1 MKKENIK
8 AGFKFAGIFLVIFL
22 ALGIRFKDGP
32 QWQKYRAFFFYQNH
46 PNLLGLDSYY
56 YLRLAKELK
65 TGTYKPID
73 EKRCLPELAHRPKP
87 PPLISVLTA
96 GLGHFFPLPWVA
108 FFLSS
113 LLSSL
118 IIIPYFLWGRQLGNY
133 LTGFMAATLG
143 VSSFF
148 YYYRTQLGWF
158 DTDCLNVFFILIIPY
173 FFYCYY
179 ENVNK
184 KRYLYL
190 FLTLIFS
197 MLFCWW
203 WMPAKYII
211 VFLLGLPF
219 LASVFFYKQKKS
231 TIYLKIIFVCVLSFI
246 FLLKYHQ
253 GLSNLFK
260 FIAKEPQ
267 GTFPNIAASI
277 SELGHPKW
285 SELARLITGNL
296 FGFFVGIIGILSLWR
311 FRPRQMSFLV
321 VPLGIGLLCFFS
333 KRFCLFFIPF
343 ISLGIAYI
351 CWSLGREIK
360 ERGNTFFS
368 YIFMAFLFLLVLFSN
383 LKADFSYKP
392 YPKYPS
398 FMAQGL
404 SKIKHTAS
412 KDAAIWCWW
421 DIGYLSQYWSN
432 RGTFIDGGSQ
442 KPQRTYFT
450 AFPLTVSNERLAAQ
464 WIRFFLVHG
473 ESGFKKLTHKFGT
486 KKAINVLKTV
496 LSVSKEQARGYLEKY
511 NLGQSWLNFFFPQK
525 NREVYLVLDRSL
537 IDKAYWWYYFGT
549 WDIKTRKGHHA
560 SIEKIPQAQ
569 FKGPF
574 LIGKECKINLITG
587 MGKWQEHSFNLKA
600 LVIINLKKKIIQK
613 RSYGHTQGFILE
625 IAQPYNEAFLV
636 TERFYHSLFNRL
648 FVLNLPSAHFV
659 NIYNALHA
667 FQVWKVRF

>member
-8 AGFKFAGIFLVIFL
+8 AGFKFAGIFLAIFL

-113 LLSSL
+113 LLSCI

-179 ENVNK
+179 ESNK
-184 KRYLYL
+184 YLYL

-351 CWSLGREIK
+351 CWSLGKEIK

-392 YPKYPS
+392 YPQYPS

-404 SKIKHTAS
+404 NKIKHTAS

-450 AFPLTVSNERLAAQ
+450 AFPLTTTNQRLASQ
-464 WIRFFLVHG
+464 WIKFFLIQG
-473 ESGFKKLTHKFGT
+473 ETGFNRLKKKFGT

-511 NLGQSWLNFFFPQK
+511 NLGQSWLNFFFPPK

-560 SIEKIPQAQ
+560 CIQKIPQAQ

-648 FVLNLPSAHFV
+648 FILNLPSEYFV
-659 NIYNALHA
+659 NIYNAPHI

>member
-8 AGFKFAGIFLVIFL
+8 AGFKFAGIFLAIFL
-22 ALGIRFKDGP
+22 ALGIRFKDWP
-32 QWQKYRAFFFYQNH
+32 QWQKYRVFFFYQNH

-96 GLGHFFPLPWVA
+96 GLAHFFPLPWVA

-133 LTGFMAATLG
+133 LTGFMAASLG

-179 ENVNK
+179 ESNK
-184 KRYLYL
+184 YLYL

-343 ISLGIAYI
+343 TSLGIAYI
-351 CWSLGREIK
+351 CWSLGKEIK

-383 LKADFSYKP
+383 LKADFSYRP

-398 FMAQGL
+398 FIAQGL
-404 SKIKHTAS
+404 SKIKHTSS
-412 KDAAIWCWW
+412 KEAAIWCWW

-432 RGTFIDGGSQ
+432 QGTFIDGGSQ
-442 KPQRTYFT
+442 TPQRTYFT
-450 AFPLTVSNERLAAQ
+450 AFPLTTTNQRLASQ
-464 WIRFFLVHG
+464 WIKFFLIQG
-473 ESGFKKLTHKFGT
+473 ETGFNRLKKKFGT
-486 KKAINVLKTV
+486 KKAINILKTV
-496 LSVSKEQARGYLEKY
+496 LSVSKEQARSYLEKY

-560 SIEKIPQAQ
+560 CIQKIPQAQ

-574 LIGKECKINLITG
+574 LIGKECKIDLNKG
-587 MGKWQEHSFNLKA
+587 MGKWQGHSFNLKA
-600 LVIINLKKKIIQK
+600 LVFINLKKKIIQK

>member
-8 AGFKFAGIFLVIFL
+8 AGFKFAGIFLAIFL
-22 ALGIRFKDGP
+22 ALGIRFKDWP
-32 QWQKYRAFFFYQNH
+32 QWQKYRVFFFYQNH

-96 GLGHFFPLPWVA
+96 GLAHFFPLPWVA

-133 LTGFMAATLG
+133 LTGFMAASLG

-179 ENVNK
+179 ESNK
-184 KRYLYL
+184 YLYL

-231 TIYLKIIFVCVLSFI
+231 TIYLKIIFVCILSFI

-343 ISLGIAYI
+343 TSLGIAYI
-351 CWSLGREIK
+351 CWSLGKEIK

-486 KKAINVLKTV
+486 KKAINILKTV
-496 LSVSKEQARGYLEKY
+496 LSVSKEQARSYLEKY

-560 SIEKIPQAQ
+560 CIQKIPQAQ

-648 FVLNLPSAHFV
+648 FVLNLPSEYFV
-659 NIYNALHA
+659 NIYNAPHI

>member
-32 QWQKYRAFFFYQNH
+32 QWQKYRVFFFYQNH

-96 GLGHFFPLPWVA
+96 GLGRFFPLPWVA

-173 FFYCYY
+173 FLYCYY
-179 ENVNK
+179 ESNK
-184 KRYLYL
+184 YFYL

-203 WMPAKYII
+203 WMPAKYMIF
-211 VFLLGLPF
+211 FLLGLPF
-219 LASVFFYKQKKS
+219 LASLFFYKQKKS
-231 TIYLKIIFVCVLSFI
+231 TICVKIIFVCILSFI

-277 SELGHPKW
+277 SELRHPKW
-285 SELARLITGNL
+285 SELGRLTTGNL

-343 ISLGIAYI
+343 TSLGIAYI
-351 CWSLGREIK
+351 CWSLGKEIK
-360 ERGNTFFS
+360 KRGHIFFS

-383 LKADFSYKP
+383 LKVDFSYKP
-392 YPKYPS
+392 YPKCPS

-421 DIGYLSQYWSN
+421 DIGYLSQYWSD

-450 AFPLTVSNERLAAQ
+450 AFPLTTTNQRLASQ
-464 WIRFFLVHG
+464 WIKFFLIQG
-473 ESGFKKLTHKFGT
+473 ETGFNRLKKKFGT
-486 KKAINVLKTV
+486 KKAINILKTV
-496 LSVSKEQARGYLEKY
+496 LSVSKEQARSYLEKY
-511 NLGQSWLNFFFPQK
+511 NLDQSWLNFFFPQK

-537 IDKAYWWYYFGT
+537 IGKAYWWYYFGT

-560 SIEKIPQAQ
+560 CIQKIPHAQ

-587 MGKWQEHSFNLKA
+587 MGKWQGHSFNLKA
-600 LVIINLKKKIIQK
+600 LVIINLKKKKIQK
-613 RSYGHTQGFILE
+613 RSYAHTQGFILE

-648 FVLNLPSAHFV
+648 FVLNLPSEYFV

>member
-32 QWQKYRAFFFYQNH
+32 QWQKYKNFFFYQNH

-96 GLGHFFPLPWVA
+96 GLAHFFPLPWVA

-133 LTGFMAATLG
+133 LTGFMAAALG
-143 VSSFF
+143 TSSFF

-179 ENVNK
+179 ESNK
-184 KRYLYL
+184 NRYLYL
-190 FLTLIFS
+190 FITLIFT

-203 WMPAKYII
+203 WRPAKYII
-211 VFLLGLPF
+211 AFLLGLPF
-219 LASVFFYKQKKS
+219 IASVFFYKQRKR
-231 TIYLKIIFVCVLSFI
+231 TIYLKIILFCILCII
-246 FLLKYHQ
+246 FLLKYQ
-253 GLSNLFK
+253 QELSNLFK

-267 GTFPNIAASI
+267 GAFPSIAASI
-277 SELGHPKW
+277 SELSRPTW
-285 SELARLITGNL
+285 SELARLTTGNL
-296 FGFFVGIIGILSLWR
+296 FVFFVGIIGILSLWR

-351 CWSLGREIK
+351 CWSLGKEIK

-432 RGTFIDGGSQ
+432 RGTFIDGGGQ

-450 AFPLTVSNERLAAQ
+450 AFPLTVFNERLAAQ

-486 KKAINVLKTV
+486 KKAINILKTV
-496 LSVSKEQARGYLEKY
+496 LSVSKEQARSYLEKY

>member
-1 MKKENIK
+1 MRKRV
-8 AGFKFAGIFLVIFL
+8 FKIAGILLIAIL
-22 ALGIRFKDGP
+22 TLGLRFKDGP
-32 QWQKYRAFFFYQNH
+32 QWQKYRVFFFYQNH

-65 TGTYKPID
+65 TNTYKPID
-73 EKRCLPELAHRPKP
+73 EKRCVPEPPFRPVP

-96 GLGHFFPLPWVA
+96 YLSYFFSLPWVA

-113 LLSSL
+113 LLSCF
-118 IIIPYFLWGRQLGNY
+118 IIIPYFLWGKHLGNY
-133 LTGFMAATLG
+133 TTCFIAAALG
-143 VSSFF
+143 TSSFS

-158 DTDCLNVFFILIIPY
+158 DTDCLNVFFVLIIPY
-173 FFYCYY
+173 FFYSYY
-179 ENVNK
+179 ENKN
-184 KRYLYL
+184 RYLYL
-190 FLTLIFS
+190 FLTLIFT

-203 WMPAKYII
+203 WRPAKYII

-231 TIYLKIIFVCVLSFI
+231 TIYLKIIFICILSFI
-246 FLLKYHQ
+246 FLTKYHHE
-253 GLSNLFK
+253 LFAIVK
-260 FIAKEPQ
+260 FITKEPEKM
-267 GTFPNIAASI
+267 FPNVAASI
-277 SELGHPKW
+277 SELSQPTW
-285 SELARLITGNL
+285 SELGRLTTGNL

-343 ISLGIAYI
+343 TSLGIAYI
-351 CWSLGREIK
+351 CWSLGKEIK
-360 ERGNTFFS
+360 ERGNIFFS

-404 SKIKHTAS
+404 NKIKHTAS

-432 RGTFIDGGSQ
+432 RGTFIDGGDQ

-486 KKAINVLKTV
+486 KKAINILKTV
-496 LSVSKEQARGYLEKY
+496 LSVPKEQARSYLEKY

-549 WDIKTRKGHHA
+549 WDIKTKKGHHA
-560 SIEKIPQAQ
+560 CIQRIPQAQ

-574 LIGKECKINLITG
+574 LMGKECKIDLNKG
-587 MGKWQEHSFNLKA
+587 MGKGQGHSFNLKA

-613 RSYGHTQGFILE
+613 HSYGHTQGFILE

-648 FVLNLPSAHFV
+648 FVLNLPSEYFV
-659 NIYNALHA
+659 NIYNAPHI

>member
-8 AGFKFAGIFLVIFL
+8 AGFKFAGIFLAIFL

-113 LLSSL
+113 LLSCI

-148 YYYRTQLGWF
+148 YYSRTKLGWF

-179 ENVNK
+179 ESNK
-184 KRYLYL
+184 YLYL

-246 FLLKYHQ
+246 FLLKYHH

-351 CWSLGREIK
+351 CWSLGKEIK

-404 SKIKHTAS
+404 NKIKHTAS

-450 AFPLTVSNERLAAQ
+450 AFPLTTTNQRLASQ
-464 WIRFFLVHG
+464 WIKFFLIQG
-473 ESGFKKLTHKFGT
+473 ETGFNQLKKKFGT

-511 NLGQSWLNFFFPQK
+511 NLGQSWLNFFFPPK

-560 SIEKIPQAQ
+560 CIQKIPQAQ